1 MAVEPSTAPAT
12 SAMVALV
19 TSRIQAVA
27 MAAAFTGHGA
37 LALASATAPT
47 DGPTALETTGPSTSY
62 RPKKQP
68 EKQCLPPSLPLGL
81 ARQRHKTL
89 WSGSSVMLSGSPSP
103 S

>member
-27 MAAAFTGHGA
+27 MAAAFTGPGA

-62 RPKKQP
+62 CPKKQP
-68 EKQCLPPSLPLGL
+68 EKQCLPPSLPLRLQDTDTKHCGL
-81 ARQRHKTL
+81 VLQ
-89 WSGSSVMLSGSPSP
+89 
-103 S
+103 